1 MRASQVAE
9 DLRFLIVCLRV
20 SSDLFPMLADAFS
33 NDFYDNVY
41 TCIVSES
48 VPEQTHLSTPNTIAL
63 ALRHP
68 RNQPVPFFRLSVERA
83 AHPLLSNRNVEAV
96 VNKPVMREVLQK
108 VEKLDVPSCLA
119 L

>member
-1 MRASQVAE
+1 
-9 DLRFLIVCLRV
+9 
-20 SSDLFPMLADAFS
+20 MLADAFS

-41 TCIVSES
+41 TCIASES

-68 RNQPVPFFRLSVERA
+68 RNQPVPFFRPSLERA
-83 AHPLLSNRNVEAV
+83 AHPIVVEQKCRSCSQQTGDERGVA
-96 VNKPVMREVLQK
+96 K
-108 VEKLDVPSCLA
+108 VEKLDVPPCPA